1 MQKTAISTANKT
13 NKNVIKRILVCDDVA
28 DNSFL
33 IKTILEAE
41 NCLVESVDSGAA
53 VLTFLETDPNPPDL
67 LILDIQMPVMDG
79 FEVVQRLR
87 ELTKFQFLPILL
99 VTSFD
104 YDLNKMNGIK
114 CDGFIQKPIDID
126 TVTSKVREILDR
138 NS

>member
-1 MQKTAISTANKT
+1 MT
-13 NKNVIKRILVCDDVA
+13 NKNVIKRILICDDVA
-28 DNSFL
+28 DNSLL

-41 NCLVESVDSGAA
+41 DCLIEIVDSGAE
-53 VLTFLETDPNPPDL
+53 VLTFLETNLNPPDL

-87 ELTKFQFLPILL
+87 ELTKFQFIPILL
-99 VTSFD
+99 VTSLD
-104 YDLNKMNGIK
+104 YDLNQMNEIK

-126 TVTSKVREILDR
+126 PVISKVREILYR